1 MEYLNRKLTV
11 RNMEL
16 TSRLVMPP
24 MVTSGSDENGL
35 VTQKLL
41 DYYDAKTQGGYL
53 GMVITEHS
61 YVSPEGMAH
70 PKQMSIC
77 KDEDIPGLAK
87 LVEVIHKNGVKAVAQ
102 ISHGGAASRQKD
114 TGYAPVAPS
123 EIAFS
128 GEEKGHVLTKEDISR
143 LVERFASA
151 ARRAVAAGF
160 DGVEI
165 HSAHRYLLNQFY
177 SPLSNTRTDE
187 YGGPV
192 ENRVR
197 LHLEILRA
205 VRQVIGTD
213 KALLLRLGAVDYTPG
228 GNTIE
233 DAVAA
238 AKLFEAEGLDLLDI
252 SGGMTGYIVKGREDW
267 QGYYTPETARLKQE
281 LSIPVLMT
289 GGVTDPQAAEEILKD
304 GKADLIGVG
313 RALLKD
319 SRWAEKAMKG
329 EM

>member
-1 MEYLNRKLTV
+1 MKCLNRKLTV
-11 RNMEL
+11 RSMEL
-16 TSRLVMPP
+16 SNRLVMPP
-24 MVTSGSDENGL
+24 MATSDSDEKGH

-41 DYYDAKTQGGYL
+41 DYYDEKTSGGYL
-53 GMVITEHS
+53 GLVIAEHS
-61 YVSPEGMAH
+61 YVSQEGMAN

-77 KDEDIPGLAK
+77 RDEDIPGLAK

-102 ISHGGAASRQKD
+102 ISHAGAASRERN
-114 TGYAPVAPS
+114 TGLVPVAPS
-123 EIAFS
+123 EAAFT
-128 GEEKGHVLTKEDISR
+128 GEEKGRVLTKENISR
-143 LVERFASA
+143 LVECFASA
-151 ARRAVAAGF
+151 ARRAIAAGF

-205 VRQVIGTD
+205 VRQEIGTD
-213 KALLLRLGAVDYTPG
+213 KALLLRLGAVDYTSG

-252 SGGMTGYIVKGREDW
+252 SGGMTGYMVKGREDW
-267 QGYYTPETARLKQE
+267 QGYFTPETARLKQE
-281 LSIPVLMT
+281 LSIPILMT
-289 GGVTDPQAAEEILKD
+289 GGVTDPRAAEEILKE

-319 SRWAEKAMKG
+319 SRWAEKAMTQ
-329 EM
+329 

>member
-1 MEYLNRKLTV
+1 MEYLNRKLTI

-16 TSRLVMPP
+16 VSRLVMPP
-24 MVTSGSDENGL
+24 MAPSGSDENGQ

-41 DYYDAKTQGGYL
+41 DYYDAKTYGSYL

-61 YVSPEGMAH
+61 YVSPEGIAH

-77 KDEDIPGLAK
+77 KDEDIPGLSK

-102 ISHGGAASRQKD
+102 ISHAGAASRQKD
-114 TGYAPVAPS
+114 TSLAPVAPS
-123 EIAFS
+123 EEAFP
-128 GEEKGHVLTKEDISR
+128 GGEKGHVLTKEDISH
-143 LVERFASA
+143 LVECFAGA
-151 ARRAVAAGF
+151 ARRAISAGF

-205 VRQVIGTD
+205 VRREIGAD
-213 KALLLRLGAVDYTPG
+213 KALLLRLGAVDYTQG
-228 GNTIE
+228 GNTIK
-233 DAVAA
+233 DALAA
-238 AKLFEAEGLDLLDI
+238 AKLFEAEGLDLLDV
-252 SGGMTGYIVKGREDW
+252 SGGMTGYVVKGREGW
-267 QGYYTPETARLKQE
+267 QGYYTPETAQLKQE
-281 LSIPVLMT
+281 ISIPVLMT
-289 GGVTDPQAAEEILKD
+289 GGVTDPLAAEKILKE

-319 SRWAEKAMKG
+319 SRWAEKAMTG
-329 EM
+329 QI